1 MDKKTIVISA
11 VNLVE
16 GGPLTILRECLDA
29 LSQSDISLEYKVVAL
44 VHSRKLLPSYSNI
57 ELMEYPLAKRNYL
70 FRCYYEY
77 WGFYRLSKKL
87 KPYLWLSLHDMS
99 PRVKAERQA
108 VYMHNPSPFYKA
120 SFQVVLHAFTYALF
134 SWFYK
139 YVYRINIHAN
149 DYLIVQ
155 QQWLRN
161 EFSKMFSF
169 PNNRIVVAPPERV
182 KRRKIMIPINSV
194 LEGKRDKDDVLFFF
208 PAFPRVFKNFEVICN
223 AVRILKNEGIKN
235 FRVVLTID
243 GSENCYS
250 KQVVSQNRDLENVAF
265 KGLLTKSEVDAYYVL
280 SDCLIFP
287 SLLETWGLPISEY
300 MSFRKPMLIAD
311 LPYAHETA
319 AGAESVAFFNPYDA
333 KELAKR
339 MSQVINHGDSN
350 FNRVPLLE
358 IESPNAYSWI
368 ELFNIILIDRGN

>member
-1 MDKKTIVISA
+1 MKKKTIVISA

-29 LSQSDISLEYKVVAL
+29 LSQSEISQTYKVVAL
-44 VHSRKLLPSYSNI
+44 VHSQKLLPSYSNI

-77 WGFYRLSKKL
+77 LGFHRLSKKL

-139 YVYRINIHAN
+139 YVYRINLHAN

-155 QQWLRN
+155 QQWLRD

-169 PNNRIVVAPPERV
+169 PKERIVVAPPERV
-182 KRRKIMIPINSV
+182 NSGTIMNSANSI
-194 LEGKRDKDDVLFFF
+194 LAGKEDKDDVLFFF
-208 PAFPRVFKNFEVICN
+208 PAFPRSFKNFEVICN
-223 AVRILKNEGIKN
+223 AVRILENDGIRN
-235 FRVVLTID
+235 FGVVLTID
-243 GSENCYS
+243 GSENGYS
-250 KQVVSQNRDLENVAF
+250 KQVVLQNRDLNTVVF
-265 KGLLTKSEVDAYYVL
+265 KGLLAKDEVEAYYVL

-300 MSFRKPMLIAD
+300 IPFRKPMLIAD

-319 AGAESVAFFNPYDA
+319 AGAESVAFFNPNDA
-333 KELAKR
+333 QELAKR
-339 MSQVINHGDSN
+339 MSQVINHNVES
-350 FNRVPLLE
+350 FNPVPLLE
-358 IESPNAYSWI
+358 IEFPKAYSWRK
-368 ELFNIILIDRGN
+368 LFDILLH

>member
-1 MDKKTIVISA
+1 MKKKTIVISA

-29 LSQSDISLEYKVVAL
+29 LSQSEISQTYKVVAL
-44 VHSRKLLPSYSNI
+44 VHSRELLPSYSNI
-57 ELMEYPLAKRNYL
+57 ELMEYPLAKQNYL

-77 WGFYRLSKKL
+77 WGFYRLSKRL

-120 SFQVVLHAFTYALF
+120 SFQVIFHAFTYALF

-169 PNNRIVVAPPERV
+169 PNVRIIVAPPERV
-182 KRRKIMIPINSV
+182 RSGKTVLSANSILARK
-194 LEGKRDKDDVLFFF
+194 KDKDDVLFFF
-208 PAFPRVFKNFEVICN
+208 PAFPRAFKNFEVICN

-235 FRVVLTID
+235 FRVILTID
-243 GSENCYS
+243 GSENGYS

-265 KGLLTKSEVDAYYVL
+265 KGLLTKSEVEAYYVL

-300 MSFRKPMLIAD
+300 IPFRKPMLIAD

-319 AGAESVAFFNPYDA
+319 AGAESVAFFDPCDA
-333 KELAKR
+333 KELAKG
-339 MSQVINHGDSN
+339 MLQVINHNTDS
-350 FNRVPLLE
+350 FNSVPLLE
-358 IESPNAYSWI
+358 IESPKAYYWK
-368 ELFNIILIDRGN
+368 ELFNILLH

>member
-1 MDKKTIVISA
+1 MKKKTIVISA

-77 WGFYRLSKKL
+77 WGFYRLSKRL

-169 PNNRIVVAPPERV
+169 PRERIVVFPPLKEGDDRIAHPSTERTFMEE
-182 KRRKIMIPINSV
+182 K
-194 LEGKRDKDDVLFFF
+194 GTVLFFY
-208 PAFPRVFKNFEVICN
+208 PAFPRVFKNFEIICN
-223 AVRILKNEGIKN
+223 AVRILENKRIGDFK
-235 FRVVLTID
+235 VVLTID
-243 GSENCYS
+243 GSENRYS
-250 KQVVSQNRDLENVAF
+250 RKVVLGNSDLRTIRFE
-265 KGLLTKSEVDAYYVL
+265 GLLSKEMVEAYYDQ
-280 SDCLIFP
+280 SDCLLFP

-300 MSFRKPMLIAD
+300 MPYRKPMLVAD

-319 AGAESVAFFNPYDA
+319 AEAEFVVFFNPYEARD
-333 KELAKR
+333 LAEKMLR
-339 MSQVINHGDSN
+339 VINHDMEGANHVSAAE
-350 FNRVPLLE
+350 L
-358 IESPNAYSWI
+358 ESPMVRSWI
-368 ELFNIILIDRGN
+368 GLFNILLR